1 MRCEFIAIGT
11 ELLLGQIVNSNAA
24 WIGEQLALA
33 GIDCLYHVTIGDNRQ
48 RMIDTIR
55 QSLERADAVI
65 VSGGLGPT
73 QDDITRE
80 VIATVM
86 DVDLVRDDEIADR
99 IRDRFE
105 SRGRVMS
112 ENNLRQ
118 ADIPVGGSAIPQ
130 MPGTAPGLICPLGDK
145 VIYAVP
151 GVPFEMKM
159 MLAECVIP
167 DLQSRAGMTSV
178 IKSCVLKTWGQTES
192 GLDEMLT
199 ERMAHLDVAGHATIA
214 FQASGIE
221 GLKVRIT
228 VKEDNEAAA
237 ARVLAAEEAA
247 VRAVIGQYV
256 FGSDEETMESVVLDL
271 LRQRGLTLAVAES
284 VTGGMVGARLTS
296 VPGASDVLRGGIV
309 AYASDVKFSLLDVPE
324 GPVVTPDAARAMA
337 DGVRR
342 ALKADV
348 GISTTGVAGPAE
360 QEYQRPGTVHLGLAL
375 GDRIEAQTTQLPG
388 DRARVRE
395 YGVIS
400 LLNFLRLR
408 LLGRDPHT
416 PFAGTTSH

>member
-1 MRCEFIAIGT
+1 MRCEFVAIGT

-33 GIDCLYHVTIGDNRQ
+33 GIDCVYHVTIGDNRQ
-48 RMIDTIR
+48 RMIDTIQQALDR
-55 QSLERADAVI
+55 SDAVI

-80 VIATVM
+80 VIAEVM
-86 DVDLVRDDEIADR
+86 GTSLTRDDEIAAR

-118 ADIPVGGSAIPQ
+118 ADIPDGGMAIPQ
-130 MPGTAPGLICPLGDK
+130 MPGTAPGLICPVGDK

-159 MLAECVIP
+159 MCEECVIP
-167 DLQSRAGMTSV
+167 DLQHRSGVTAV
-178 IKSCVLKTWGQTES
+178 IKSRVLKTWGQTES

-199 ERMAHLDVAGHATIA
+199 ERMAHLDASGRATIA

-221 GLKVRIT
+221 GLKVRVT
-228 VKEDNEAAA
+228 VKAGTEEEAAK
-237 ARVLAAEEAA
+237 VLAEEEAA
-247 VRAVIGQYV
+247 VRDVIGEYV
-256 FGSDEETMESVVLDL
+256 FGSDEETMESVVLQL
-271 LRQRGLTLAVAES
+271 LRERGMTLAVAES

-296 VPGASDVLRGGIV
+296 VPGSSDVLRGGIV
-309 AYASDVKFSLLDVPE
+309 AYASEVKFSLLDVPE

-337 DGVRR
+337 DGVRK
-342 ALKADV
+342 ALNADV

-360 QEYQRPGTVHLGLAL
+360 QEGQPAGTVHLGIAF
-375 GDRIEAQTTQLPG
+375 GDHIEAQMTHLPG
-388 DRARVRE
+388 DRHRVRE

-408 LLGRDPHT
+408 ILGRDGST
-416 PFAGTTSH
+416 PFAGGRR